1 MTHGVRLVVV
11 GMAVAVNCGALAT
24 AHMAMGQ
31 ISERQKLA
39 LQQPAR
45 IVVVGQRAE
54 HVAIQNCPA
63 PTAKI
68 L

>member
-1 MTHGVRLVVV
+1 MTRGVRLVVV
-11 GMAVAVNCGALAT
+11 GLAVTVNGGALAT
-24 AHMAMGQ
+24 AHTAMGQ
-31 ISERQKLA
+31 IQEREKLA

-45 IVVVGQRAE
+45 IVVVGQRPE

>member
-1 MTHGVRLVVV
+1 MTRGVRLVIV
-11 GMAVAVNCGALAT
+11 GLAVAVNGGALAT
-24 AHMAMGQ
+24 AHTAMGQ
-31 ISERQKLA
+31 IQERQKLA
-39 LQQPAR
+39 QQQPAR
-45 IVVVGQRAE
+45 IVVVGHRPE